1 MELLVE
7 RKWKKEGY
15 TIGKL
20 FVDNTFFCNTLE
32 DTDRGLASSMSL
44 EDIKKLK
51 KSGVTAI
58 PTGTYTVNMNVI
70 SPRYSSKDWYIKN
83 CHGARMPRLEN
94 VPGFIGILI
103 HPGNTAAETD
113 GCILTGKNDAKG
125 MVTKSKEYFLQL
137 YNKMYAAYQKG
148 EKIQITIK

>member
-20 FVDNTFFCNTLE
+20 SVDNTFFCNTLE
-32 DTDRGLASSMSL
+32 DTDRGLASTMSL

-113 GCILTGKNDAKG
+113 GCILTGKNDTKG

-148 EKIQITIK
+148 ERIQITIK